1 MSWTLCLSGPTI
13 TKAGVHVNS
22 TIVNYGTNKTFLD
35 KLSDE
40 AEGVVCADCHTDFV
54 GSYSDFNARIQNA
67 LSDATSSLIVMD
79 LVSYD
84 PTGYLS
90 READMIMNKCDERYK
105 KALAILSK
113 KENQRLST

>member
-22 TIVNYGTNKTFLD
+22 TIVNYGTNQTFLD

-40 AEGVVCADCHTDFV
+40 AEGVVCSDCHSDFV
-54 GSYSDFNARIQNA
+54 TNYSSYSTQIQNA
-67 LSDATSSLIVMD
+67 LSDACSSLIVMD

-84 PTGYLS
+84 PTGYLA

-113 KENQRLST
+113 KENQRFSS